1 MPQNF
6 KLRGNVW
13 WFRKRVQGKDQE
25 ISLETDNLGVAKARR
40 DRLLQELREQGG
52 ARWGENRRH
61 TFNDAAERFG
71 KEHFKTLKDT
81 SRVRYIVSISNL
93 LKIFDNVPLCEI
105 SSVKLGEFEQRRRC
119 EGVTNSTIR
128 RDLACLSVIFSTAE
142 EWEWAAKNP
151 VKPYLRGRAKRGLKE
166 GDPRTRYLDHQEETA
181 LLQAASPKA
190 AEAIIFAIDT
200 GLRKKEKLS
209 LLWSRVDLRAR
220 APRAHMA
227 AAFGDGP
234 HRGPEKR
241 LRVHHGRRARLF
253 DQEPYPLGGPSES
266 LPKGWNCR
274 AC

>member
-1 MPQNF
+1 MPQNL

-142 EWEWAAKNP
+142 EWEWVAKNP

-166 GDPRTRYLDHQEETA
+166 GDPRTRYLGPPRRDCPA
-181 LLQAASPKA
+181 PG
-190 AEAIIFAIDT
+190 
-200 GLRKKEKLS
+200 GL
-209 LLWSRVDLRAR
+209 
-220 APRAHMA
+220 
-227 AAFGDGP
+227 
-234 HRGPEKR
+234 PE
-241 LRVHHGRRARLF
+241 GRRGHHFCHRHRPEEKGTAF
-253 DQEPYPLGGPSES
+253 APVEPGGPAGTRDLCGE
-266 LPKGWNCR
+266 GNV
-274 AC
+274 